1 MGKLTDL
8 QIRAWIKAG
17 EHFQGKSDGAGLTLA
32 WPDGSKLPF
41 WRYRYKLAGK
51 ARVMNIGSIEV
62 LSLAAARETVRKLA
76 ASVTLGHDVAGEKQE
91 RKKSAVE
98 KIEAQKSARTF
109 SEVAD
114 EYFDR
119 MIAPRYKHTSIPRAR
134 IENDIK
140 PEIGKKRIEEVKPRD
155 IDAMIQKVVDRGA
168 PTIAN
173 DTLRLTKRIFDYA
186 IKRQFCDVN
195 PATAFNTLDAGGN
208 EAPRDRWLTRDE
220 IKHLFAAIRVVSGR
234 FTIRNHYIV
243 RLLLLLAVRKEE
255 LVGAKWSEFDLEK
268 AVWKLPAER
277 TKTDAAIDIP
287 LPVFAVET
295 LQELKRLAGDSAYV
309 FPAVKMQH
317 RMVPHISLDTINAAV
332 AKHIRSQLSDVAPF
346 TIHDFRRTARTHL
359 ASLNVPPHVAERCLN
374 HKIKGVE
381 GVYNHHDYFD
391 ERREA
396 LVRWAD
402 VVKSL
407 EFAQQTSE
415 KEANVCPTRVIQKA
429 RANS

>member
-8 QIRAWIKAG
+8 QIRAWVRAG
-17 EHFQGKSDGAGLTLA
+17 ERFQGKSDGAGLTLA
-32 WPDGSKLPF
+32 WPEGSKLPF

-62 LSLAAARETVRKLA
+62 LSLASARETVKKLA
-76 ASVTLGHDVAGEKQE
+76 AAVTLGHDVAGEKQE
-91 RKKSAVE
+91 RIKAAFE
-98 KIEAQKSARTF
+98 RIEAQKSARTF

-119 MIAPRYKHTSIPRAR
+119 MVVPRYKHTSIPKAR

-140 PEIGKKRIEEVKPRD
+140 PVIGKKQVEQIKPRD
-155 IDAMIQKVVDRGA
+155 IDALIQKVVNRGA

-186 IKRQFCDVN
+186 IKRQYCDSN
-195 PATAFNTLDAGGN
+195 PAAAFNVQDAGGN
-208 EAPRDRWLTRDE
+208 ETARDRWLTGDE
-220 IKHLFAAIRVVSGR
+220 ITQLFAVIREILGR
-234 FTIRNHYIV
+234 FTVRNHYVV

-255 LVGAKWSEFDLEK
+255 LVGATWSEFDLEN

-277 TKTDAAIDIP
+277 TKTGASIDIP
-287 LPVFAVET
+287 LPPYAIET

-332 AKHIRSQLSDVAPF
+332 SKHVRPRMPDVALF

-359 ASLNVPPHVAERCLN
+359 AILNVPPHVAERCLN
-374 HKIKGVE
+374 HKLKGVE

-396 LVRWAD
+396 LERWAD
-402 VVKSL
+402 VLKGF
-407 EFAQQTSE
+407 EEGRKRQTKNASKAPLRT
-415 KEANVCPTRVIQKA
+415 KETSTA
-429 RANS
+429 R